1 MATSPL
7 NSYEIFLTFILWV
20 FDFDLNTQ
28 CISVFQLSYIY
39 GRKKSRKTEY
49 VCMYVIHG
57 RKEIFNIFIHKHI
70 CIYTMNICV
79 CVYIR

>member
-20 FDFDLNTQ
+20 FDFDLKSQ
-28 CISVFQLSYIY
+28 YLPIYIY
-39 GRKKSRKTEY
+39 ERKESRKTEY

-57 RKEIFNIFIHKHI
+57 RKEILYIFIHKHMYI
-70 CIYTMNICV
+70 YNEYMCMCIY
-79 CVYIR
+79 

>member
-28 CISVFQLSYIY
+28 YLPIY
-39 GRKKSRKTEY
+39 MKERKVERQNMY
-49 VCMYVIHG
+49 VCMLYMEE
-57 RKEIFNIFIHKHI
+57 RKFCIYLYINT